1 MAEPS
6 WVGDELVQ
14 ALAAK
19 ADAVDRDASWPEA
32 SWEVLC
38 RFGVTEWVI
47 PTAQGGRG
55 FDLPTVLN
63 GYERLAGACLTTTFI
78 LSQRDAAARRI
89 RDSGRDDLCR
99 ELLRPLACGGRFAT
113 VGISQLTTSRQHGGP
128 AMRARVT
135 ADGFI
140 LDGIMP
146 WVTGADQAHHLVTGA
161 ALDDGQQI
169 LVVVPT
175 DTPGVSIGPPLDLM
189 ALAGSRTAEVTCDGV
204 VVNPRWLLAGPVR
217 QVMQT
222 GRGGTGG
229 LETSC
234 LALGLA
240 GAAVDYLAAEAERR
254 PEWADVAGRLQA
266 TRREVRKEMLR
277 LAAGGAKPD
286 ETAALRANAN
296 TLVLRATQ
304 AALTAAKGVGFVRPH
319 AAQRW
324 ARQALFFLVWSC
336 PRPAAEATIGY
347 LLGECDAG

>member
-1 MAEPS
+1 MSDAAGVS
-6 WVGDELVQ
+6 LELVRGLGEQ
-14 ALAAK
+14 ANAA
-19 ADAVDRDASWPEA
+19 DRDPAWPQN
-32 SWEVLC
+32 SWELLC
-38 RFGVTEWVI
+38 RSGVTEWVI
-47 PTAQGGRG
+47 PSAYGGREL
-55 FDLPTVLN
+55 DLPTVLA
-63 GYERLAGACLTTTFI
+63 GYERLSGACLTTTFI

-128 AMRARVT
+128 SLRARVLG
-135 ADGFI
+135 DRFV
-140 LDGIMP
+140 LDGTMP
-146 WVTGADQAHHLVTGA
+146 WVTAADQAHDLIAGA
-161 ALDDGQQI
+161 VLEDGQQI
-169 LVVVPT
+169 LLVVPA
-175 DTPGVSIGPPLDLM
+175 DTAGLSVGPPLDLM
-189 ALAGSRTAEVTCDGV
+189 ALAGSRTAEVTCREVAVDR
-204 VVNPRWLLAGPVR
+204 RWLLAGPMK
-217 QVMQT
+217 QVMQS

-240 GAAVDYLAAEAERR
+240 GAAIDYVATEGQRR
-254 PEWADVAGRLQA
+254 PEWADVAGRLEA
-266 TRREVRKEMLR
+266 TRGEVRNEMLR
-277 LAAGGAKPD
+277 LAAGGGKPE

-319 AAQRW
+319 PAQRW

-347 LLGECDAG
+347 LLSECDGG